1 MTASLEKNDDG
12 EISLL
17 IRGDLQFDSSDE
29 KIYHEALVIPALAL
43 AAGRSGDLLNVLV
56 IGGGDGLVA
65 RELFKSARVGS
76 VDLVDYDP
84 EILSLAQADF
94 ASLNNRSLSDPRINI
109 HVEDAWGFVDNML
122 QAGRRFDLIISDLTV
137 PETAHEARFHSID
150 WYEKLNRLL
159 STNGI
164 LAVNGVSP
172 QATPQASW
180 CVFNSLIE
188 AGLKARPFHVHI
200 PSFSSR
206 GYGDD
211 WGFFL
216 ASPEAISSEELNI
229 DLSIVEPRVFLTET
243 ADLRKL
249 FVFPEAFFAFQSEA
263 RPARAGSDILIH
275 YFITATPVADTAG
288 GVRDLFID
296 ACTAFCS
303 PEPDS
308 RTRILTPEL
317 SQALAGALQP
327 GEYAQSAT
335 PDGVHRLLQD
345 TMSSLPEL
353 KKEQTEI
360 MIANFMEAPSRFL
373 QGIDLTA
380 LTERLLRRAA
390 ELPEYLVDELHH
402 LQEKL
407 AEWGGDRE
415 NLLVLGHRV
424 MSILVL
430 AIVLGNLLYP
440 DAVYAKNG
448 HGGYGYNGGWGGG
461 GYTNYY
467 NNPVNRVKK
476 GPIGPGPNDAAVKQ
490 MRKQGA
496 LPVENHLAGKQV
508 ERDNIATIRSL
519 QADRDELS
527 GQAEMLKGELTQYRS
542 QAGNLVAF
550 GTRMIKGEEAALLTE
565 KALHETRQ
573 NILEI
578 EVRLEQLSDPAGQVA
593 QSLEGTDAQQDA

>member
-1 MTASLEKNDDG
+1 MTASLEKNEDG

-29 KIYHEALVIPALAL
+29 KIYHEALAIPALAL
-43 AAGRSGDLLNVLV
+43 AAGRSHDLLNVLV

-65 RELFKSARVGS
+65 RELFKTARVGS

-84 EILSLAQADF
+84 EILKLAQREF
-94 ASLNNRSLSDPRINI
+94 AGLNNGSLSDSRINV
-109 HVEDAWGFVDNML
+109 HVEDAWGFVDHMV
-122 QAGRRFDLIISDLTV
+122 ASGRRFDLIISDLTV

-159 STNGI
+159 GESGI

-180 CVFNSLIE
+180 CVFNSLLQ
-188 AGLKARPFHVHI
+188 AGFQARPYHVHI
-200 PSFSSR
+200 PSFSAR

-216 ASPEAISSEELNI
+216 ASPKAISSDELNI
-229 DLSIVEPRVFLTET
+229 DLSIAEPRAFLTE
-243 ADLRKL
+243 AAVLQKL
-249 FVFPEAFFAFQSEA
+249 FIFPESFFAFQAEA

-275 YFITATPVADTAG
+275 YFITATPLVDTTG
-288 GVRDLFID
+288 GVRDLFVE
-296 ACTAFCS
+296 ACTAFQS
-303 PEPDS
+303 PQPDS

-327 GEYAQSAT
+327 GAQAENPTSN
-335 PDGVHRLLQD
+335 DVHRLLQD
-345 TMSSLPEL
+345 TVSSLPEL
-353 KKEQTEI
+353 QKEQTEI

-373 QGIDLTA
+373 QGIDLAA
-380 LTERLLRRAA
+380 LTERLLRRAG
-390 ELPEYLVDELHH
+390 ELPEYLVDELRH

-407 AEWGGDRE
+407 AEWGGERE

-448 HGGYGYNGGWGGG
+448 HGGYDGGWGGG
-461 GYTNYY
+461 GYNTYY
-467 NNPVNRVKK
+467 NNPVNRVRK

-496 LPVENHLAGKQV
+496 LPTENHLASAANQAVNPKQL
-508 ERDNIATIRSL
+508 ERDNIATTNVLR
-519 QADRDELS
+519 ADRDELIS
-527 GQAEMLKGELTQYRS
+527 QAEMLEAELVQYRS
-542 QAGNLVAF
+542 EGGNLVAF
-550 GTRMIKGEEAALLTE
+550 GTRTIRGEEAAALTE
-565 KALHETRQ
+565 KALHELRQ
-573 NILEI
+573 NILQMEA
-578 EVRLEQLSDPAGQVA
+578 RLARL
-593 QSLEGTDAQQDA
+593 TDKGMGSQQDA